1 MDSTIK
7 TFEVGRRY
15 THEEVY
21 RSLGVGNAGGIRPC
35 IGESGEVR
43 RLVLMTT
50 APDARILREN
60 PYHDRIEADFLVYT
74 AAGLE
79 GNQAVAGINRRL
91 IEQFQAPYPIYGFS
105 NTGSRRDRTLGQKR
119 WEFLGLLQYIRHY
132 REFQVDSHQKGRDAW
147 VFEMLIHRE
156 SGPVPVDH
164 DNAIMAELL
173 AKSETA
179 DVTDEGERRIQRK
192 EIPGATAKSPEKAFE
207 TEVVR
212 RKMLALPPEL
222 FEHLIKDV
230 LISTGFSNVTVTRY
244 TQDGGIDVNAYVDKS
259 IWAVRDLHVQVQA
272 KRWLH
277 TVGRRDVAE
286 MRGSIEPLARG
297 SIVTTSF
304 FSRAAVTESS
314 ATGKSPIVLVDGTE
328 FAEIVGGLRIDI
340 G

>member
-1 MDSTIK
+1 MDATIK
-7 TFEVGRRY
+7 TFEIGRRY

-35 IGESGEVR
+35 MGKGGEVR
-43 RLVLMTT
+43 RLVVMTT

-60 PYHDRIEADFLVYT
+60 PYHDRIETDVLVYT

-79 GNQAVAGINRRL
+79 GNQTVVGMNRRL
-91 IEQFQAPYPIYGFS
+91 IEQFETPFPIYGFS
-105 NTGSRRDRTLGQKR
+105 NTGSRRDKSLGPNR
-119 WEFLGLLQYIRHY
+119 WEFLGLLQYVRHY
-132 REFQVDSHQKGRDAW
+132 REFQVDSRQKGREAW

-156 SGPVPVDH
+156 TGSVPVEH
-164 DNAIMAELL
+164 DLALTAELF
-173 AKSETA
+173 AKSKTA
-179 DVTDEGERRIQRK
+179 DVSDEGERIVERK
-192 EIPGATAKSPEKAFE
+192 EGSGATERTPEKAVE

-212 RKMLALPPEL
+212 RKMLALPPEV

-230 LISTGFSNVTVTRY
+230 LVSTGFRNVTVTRY
-244 TQDGGIDVNAYVDKS
+244 TQDGGIDVNAYVDKR
-259 IWAVRDLHVQVQA
+259 IWPVRDLHVQVQA

-277 TVGRRDVAE
+277 TVGRREVAE
-286 MRGSIEPLARG
+286 LRGSIEPLARG
-297 SIVTTSF
+297 AIVTTSF
-304 FSRAAVTESS
+304 FSRAAVAESS